1 MKKLPIIAIPCRHDN
16 SANYFKREINS
27 QNNTYIQAVV
37 DAGGAPFL
45 IPMEVSKPQLQALYQ
60 LVDGVLLTGGGD
72 IDPTR
77 YNQPIDDL
85 TKGIQIERDRV
96 EFMLADWAI
105 ADGKPLLGICRGFQ
119 VLAVAAGGE
128 LYQDIETMIPTA
140 GRHDYLPIKGGFS
153 RDYLSHGVT
162 LDANSRL
169 AKIVQSEKLM
179 VNSLHHQG
187 LKNIPA
193 PYQITGHA
201 DDGLPEV
208 IDSPNHPF
216 FVGVQWHPEEL
227 VGKDEASRR
236 IFSAFVDACQAI
248 G

>member
-1 MKKLPIIAIPCRHDN
+1 MKKLPVIAIPCRQDT
-16 SANYFKREINS
+16 SCISREINS
-27 QNNTYIQAVV
+27 QYSTYIQSII

-45 IPMEVSKPQLQALYQ
+45 VPVEISKPQLQTLYQ

-77 YNQPIDDL
+77 YNQPIQDIS
-85 TKGIQIERDRV
+85 TGIQIGRDRV
-96 EFMLADWAI
+96 EFMLANWAI
-105 ADGKPLLGICRGFQ
+105 ADKKPLLGICRGFQ
-119 VLAVAAGGE
+119 VLTVAAGGE
-128 LYQDIETMIPTA
+128 LYQDIETMIPSA

-169 AKIVQSEKLM
+169 AKIVQSEKLR
-179 VNSLHHQG
+179 VNSLHHQA

-193 PYQITGHA
+193 PYQVTGHA

-208 IDSPNHPF
+208 IDLPSHPF

-227 VGKDEASRR
+227 VGNDESSRR
-236 IFSAFVDACQAI
+236 IFAAFVEACQKD